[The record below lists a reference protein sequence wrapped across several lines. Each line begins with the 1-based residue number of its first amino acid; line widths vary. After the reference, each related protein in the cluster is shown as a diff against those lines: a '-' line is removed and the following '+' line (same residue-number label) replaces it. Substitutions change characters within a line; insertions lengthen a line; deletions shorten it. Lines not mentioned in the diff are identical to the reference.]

1 MLNFEWDPEKDRANE
16 QSHGA
21 TFFEASEV
29 FDDDH
34 SSSVRDPD
42 HSLDEDRYLI
52 FGVSKGG
59 TYLVVSYTER
69 GDRVRLILARQMT
82 PRERRAYEQ

>member
-1 MLNFEWDPEKDRANE
+1 VLDFKWDPGKARANGQE
-16 QSHGA
+16 HGV

-29 FDDDH
+29 FDGDR

-42 HSLDEDRYLI
+42 HSLDEERYLI
-52 FGVSKGG
+52 FGMSEGG
-59 TYLVVSYTER
+59 RHLVVSYTER
-69 GDRVRLILARQMT
+69 SGRIRPISARPMT